1 MDIRLARPDESGQVA
16 ELVTAS
22 RLPVAGLAGVWRTWV
37 AVDGDQL
44 LGTASLERHGDAL
57 LLRSVAVRAGQRGRG
72 VGAELVRAALAAG
85 RAASVGRAADRDRGR
100 LVSPLRLPP
109 GRAHGPGPGPGRLGR
124 ARRRLP
130 GHRAGVPAARR
141 IATRRARASKR
152 DG

>member
-72 VGAELVRAALAAG
+72 VGAELVRAALAAVG
-85 RAASVGRAADRDRGR
+85 PRRSVALLTETAAGWFPRFGFRPVERTALDPALAASAELAGACPATAQAF
-100 LVSPLRLPP
+100 LRP
-109 GRAHGPGPGPGRLGR
+109 GG
-124 ARRRLP
+124 
-130 GHRAGVPAARR
+130 
-141 IATRRARASKR
+141 
-152 DG
+152 